1 MRLRR
6 LPLAALTAALCLC
19 AGRLAAQAAP
29 TVRLG
34 ARVFSE
40 LEVVPSDSGASA
52 QFNLTRAYFMGL
64 GTLRPGLSGHVTLD
78 VYREDGGS
86 LGYRLKHA
94 YVEWQP
100 QGMLEARFGMIPT
113 SWIEW
118 QDQLWGY
125 RFQGA
130 QLIDR
135 AGFITTADLGASA
148 AFATAAERFEGVVEV
163 VNGEGYANPPDGR
176 YLDLETRASVRLLAT
191 DEGGRTGGVR
201 LAGFAHLGRY
211 PDGAPRDRYIGQLSY
226 RSKAAVLGA
235 SYGFVVNDDADGD
248 RADARL
254 WSAFGALDLG
264 RTPASLVGRI
274 DRLETVDHA
283 LGDVFTRGFGGV
295 AWRLGPGVRL
305 LGDVERTWYL
315 ADRSLTPG
323 APRTRLLFQTD
334 LSF

>member
-100 QGMLEARFGMIPT
+100 QGG
-113 SWIEW
+113 
-118 QDQLWGY
+118 DQNTESTVKVTLHI
-125 RFQGA
+125 QGKPGT
-130 QLIDR
+130 DVNP
-135 AGFITTADLGASA
+135 
-148 AFATAAERFEGVVEV
+148 AAE
-163 VNGEGYANPPDGR
+163 
-176 YLDLETRASVRLLAT
+176 S
-191 DEGGRTGGVR
+191 
-201 LAGFAHLGRY
+201 
-211 PDGAPRDRYIGQLSY
+211 
-226 RSKAAVLGA
+226 
-235 SYGFVVNDDADGD
+235 
-248 RADARL
+248 
-254 WSAFGALDLG
+254 
-264 RTPASLVGRI
+264 
-274 DRLETVDHA
+274 
-283 LGDVFTRGFGGV
+283 
-295 AWRLGPGVRL
+295 
-305 LGDVERTWYL
+305 
-315 ADRSLTPG
+315 
-323 APRTRLLFQTD
+323 
-334 LSF
+334 